1 MSVDISD
8 DQARVRELLQRS
20 KVVAVV
26 GASDK
31 PERPSHQIAG
41 YLLAAGYTMIPVNP
55 GKKEILGPTFYPDLK
70 SIPVHVDIVDI
81 FRNPADVP
89 PLVDEAIAVKAGAVW
104 MQSGVSHPEAA
115 KKAGAAGLAVLQDRC
130 IMTAHRLLCKDP

>member
-1 MSVDISD
+1 MDISD
-8 DQARVRELLQRS
+8 DAARVRDLLKKS

-31 PERPSHQIAG
+31 PERPSHQIAA
-41 YLLAAGYTMIPVNP
+41 YLLSAGYTMIPVNP
-55 GKKEILGPTFYPDLK
+55 GKKEILGRTCYPDLK

-81 FRNPADVP
+81 FRNSADVP
-89 PLVDEAIAVKAGAVW
+89 PIVDEAIAVKAGAVW

-115 KKAGAAGLAVLQDRC
+115 KKASAAGLAVLQDRC
-130 IMTAHRLLCKDP
+130 IMTAHRLL